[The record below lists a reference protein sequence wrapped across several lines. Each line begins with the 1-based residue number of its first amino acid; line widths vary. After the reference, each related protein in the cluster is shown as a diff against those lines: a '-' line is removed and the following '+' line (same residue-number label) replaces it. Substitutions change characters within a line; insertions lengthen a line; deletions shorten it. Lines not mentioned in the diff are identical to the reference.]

1 MTGLEAV
8 TPYHWFTIGMAIA
21 GFAASW
27 GVAKWM
33 LSDHHG
39 RIKDNEKGLSD
50 HRLHVSENYARKTE
64 VSVAMTEVK
73 QQLENVRKDV
83 IDAIVSNRGG
93 NGGGRR

>member
-1 MTGLEAV
+1 MTGLESI
-8 TPYHWFTIGMAIA
+8 TPYHWFTIVVSIA

-39 RIKDNEKGLSD
+39 RIRDNEKGLTE
-50 HRLHVSENYARKTE
+50 HKLHVSENYARKTE

-83 IDAIVSNRGG
+83 IEAIVSNRGG
-93 NGGGRR
+93 PSGGRR